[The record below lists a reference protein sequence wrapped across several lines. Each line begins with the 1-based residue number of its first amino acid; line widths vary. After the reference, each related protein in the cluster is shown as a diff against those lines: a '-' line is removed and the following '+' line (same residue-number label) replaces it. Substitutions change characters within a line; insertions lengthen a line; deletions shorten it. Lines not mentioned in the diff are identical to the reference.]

1 MMIQPS
7 MYFLSFMPLWISV
20 IIMDAK
26 SLWVDRTNSPWTE
39 RLSIV
44 CIILCS
50 IISMII
56 MQIGLKA
63 TNAQNRNK
71 VELVEAKEE
80 KFLIAEFLMAYIF
93 PLFAFDFTKWDGM
106 VLFLIF
112 FGIFGWQCIRHKYLC
127 VNVVLDVMG
136 YNIYECKLNDT
147 DTIIE
152 KKILSKRKLRS
163 EINTKI
169 VYTAINNDYVIDI
182 T

>member
-1 MMIQPS
+1 M
-7 MYFLSFMPLWISV
+7 
-20 IIMDAK
+20 
-26 SLWVDRTNSPWTE
+26 
-39 RLSIV
+39 
-44 CIILCS
+44 
-50 IISMII
+50 
-56 MQIGLKA
+56 
-63 TNAQNRNK
+63 
-71 VELVEAKEE
+71 
-80 KFLIAEFLMAYIF
+80 
-93 PLFAFDFTKWDGM
+93 
-106 VLFLIF
+106 FLIF

-136 YNIYECKLNDT
+136 YNIYECKLNVT